1 MRPHFRPLLI
11 AFLLILPLVAE
22 AKADVVVV
30 ANPRSGI
37 DRLSR
42 DEVINIFLGRFRQL
56 SSGLSVQPVD
66 LPATQPEKATFYL
79 RLVNKDLAE
88 INAYWSRLVFS
99 GRTEPPVQAKSTEDL
114 VEFIAKTPGAIGY
127 MERSKVDGRVKLVF
141 EP

>member
-1 MRPHFRPLLI
+1 MRLNFRPLLI

-22 AKADVVVV
+22 AMADVVVV

-56 SSGLSVQPVD
+56 PSGLSVQPVD
-66 LPATQPEKATFYL
+66 LPATHPEKATFYL

>member
-1 MRPHFRPLLI
+1 MRLHFRPLLI
-11 AFLLILPLVAE
+11 AFLLALQPIADSL
-22 AKADVVVV
+22 ADVVVI

-37 DRLSR
+37 DKLSR

-56 SSGLSVQPVD
+56 PSGLSAQPVD
-66 LPATQPEKATFYL
+66 LPATEPEKATFYL

-99 GRTEPPVQAKSTEDL
+99 GRTKPPMQAKSTDDL
-114 VEFIAKTPGAIGY
+114 LEFIAKTPGAIGY
-127 MERSKVDGRVKLVF
+127 IERSKVDDRVKLVF

>member
-1 MRPHFRPLLI
+1 MLI
-11 AFLLILPLVAE
+11 AFLLILLPAAE
-22 AKADVVVV
+22 SMADVVVV

-56 SSGLSVQPVD
+56 PSGLSVQPVD
-66 LPATQPEKATFYL
+66 LPATQSEKATFYL

-114 VEFIAKTPGAIGY
+114 IEFIAKTPGAIGY

>member
-1 MRPHFRPLLI
+1 MRHPFRLLLI
-11 AFLLILPLVAE
+11 AFLLILQPIAE
-22 AKADVVVV
+22 SRADVVVI

-56 SSGLSVQPVD
+56 PSGLSVQPVD
-66 LPATQPEKATFYL
+66 LPATQPEKAIFYL
-79 RLVNKDLAE
+79 RLVNKDLSE

-99 GRTEPPVQAKSTEDL
+99 GRTSPPVQAKSTDDL
-114 VEFIAKTPGAIGY
+114 LDFIAKTPGAIGY
-127 MERSKVDGRVKLVF
+127 VERSKVDSRVKLVF